1 MSEQADG
8 NRSDQDAATGTRSE
22 AELDPSSRAENL
34 EQRYVGEHQETEE
47 ILEGLDPERPDA
59 QKTTGDVEGVA
70 PGSDAEGHVES
81 MSREDP

>member
-8 NRSDQDAATGTRSE
+8 NRSDQDAA
-22 AELDPSSRAENL
+22 SRAENL
-34 EQRYVGEHQETEE
+34 EQRYVGEHQRTEE
-47 ILEGLDPERPDA
+47 LLEGLDPEQPDG

-81 MSREDP
+81 MSRDDP